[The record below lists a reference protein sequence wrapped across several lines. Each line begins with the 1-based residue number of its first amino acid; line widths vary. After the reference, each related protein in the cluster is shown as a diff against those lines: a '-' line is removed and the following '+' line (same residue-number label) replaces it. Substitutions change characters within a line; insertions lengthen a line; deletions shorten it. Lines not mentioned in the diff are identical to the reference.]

1 MGGRALYHTTMQEAD
16 NATGFISAGRMNR
29 VLGWTMMLTG
39 MALAAALDPWS
50 FNPQSGIEYASSLR
64 PSVRH
69 VQGVML
75 GMSLLQLAV
84 AHLLAT
90 PAFKRKVPQTVAA
103 LTALG
108 ATIYTAGYVLG
119 LTWPSCHWLVLVGSL
134 LNFTGFAYLL
144 WAQPMGGYAVWI
156 NRIVPIVCFG
166 MLLDFAAGLF
176 EVFPEYF
183 GLAFLG
189 ADDGV
194 RLRMMRLARV
204 AAIALSVLT
213 LLSYSALSRGTAD
226 RNADGWGGFFLSCGA
241 IGMPVILAAACFTS
255 LHWKYL
261 LVLPAAA
268 ALGGVFMALIS
279 SWKHARPLEC
289 WGWAL
294 IATSTSAGM
303 LMGLYAFDG
312 PLETPKILGQYN
324 ETPRRL
330 SWLAHS
336 YCIVLG
342 IMAIFLAKE
351 SVGNRDSYWRTTFG
365 TFVFIAGSAVTLGV
379 LVIQIF
385 APSSTFIFFLGPA
398 MVVVGAAVLLADGSL
413 HATYRREPG
422 IY

>member
-1 MGGRALYHTTMQEAD
+1 MDAHALCHTTMKEPD
-16 NATGFISAGRMNR
+16 NAPGFVSTGRMNR
-29 VLGWTMMLTG
+29 VFGWTTMLTG
-39 MALAAALDPWS
+39 MAMAAVLDPWL
-50 FNPQSGIEYASSLR
+50 FNSQSGTEYASSIR
-64 PSVRH
+64 PAVRH
-69 VQGVML
+69 VQGVVL
-75 GMSLLQLAV
+75 GMSLLQLAL

-90 PAFKRKVPQTVAA
+90 PAFDRKVRRTVAA
-103 LTALG
+103 LTTLG

-119 LTWPSCHWLVLVGSL
+119 LAWPSCHWLVLAGSL
-134 LNFTGFAYLL
+134 LNFVGFAYLL
-144 WAQPMGGYAVWI
+144 WAQPVGDQAVWI

-176 EVFPEYF
+176 RVLPEHFVLEHF
-183 GLAFLG
+183 GA
-189 ADDGV
+189 ADGV

-213 LLSYSALSRGTAD
+213 LLYYSSPRHNTTD
-226 RNADGWGGFFLSCGA
+226 RKTDAWSGFFLACGA

-261 LVLPAAA
+261 LALPATAT
-268 ALGGVFMALIS
+268 LVGVYSALIFS
-279 SWKHARPLEC
+279 LRRARPLEC

-312 PLETPKILGQYN
+312 PLKTPEFLGAYN
-324 ETPRRL
+324 QIPRRL

-351 SVGNRDSYWRTTFG
+351 LDGNRDSGWLENLGILLFT
-365 TFVFIAGSAVTLGV
+365 AGSVVTVGV
-379 LVIQIF
+379 LVSQIF
-385 APSSTFIFFLGPA
+385 APSSTTILSVGPA
-398 MVVVGAAVLLADGSL
+398 MVVIGAAVCLVNDLVNGYQRWSQ
-413 HATYRREPG
+413 
-422 IY
+422 